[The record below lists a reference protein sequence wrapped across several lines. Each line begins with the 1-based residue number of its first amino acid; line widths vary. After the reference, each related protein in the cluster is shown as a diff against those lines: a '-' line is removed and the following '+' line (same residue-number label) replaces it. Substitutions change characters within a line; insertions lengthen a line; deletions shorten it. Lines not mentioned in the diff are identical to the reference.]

1 VVFIRPLPHTLV
13 SAFRATLEEVQR
25 AALVLHV
32 SDASSPLTAE
42 QDAQVE
48 IVLKELET
56 EKKPRLHVM
65 NKIDLLEPK
74 QREALR
80 DDARTVHVSAV
91 RDIGIATLLER
102 IDQTLEED
110 PVSRVRLS
118 VPQKEGKVL
127 AMLAA
132 QSRIYSRQY
141 RDGLV
146 EMEAEAPE
154 SVVRRVREFVVKG
167 GL

>member
-1 VVFIRPLPHTLV
+1 
-13 SAFRATLEEVQR
+13 
-25 AALVLHV
+25 
-32 SDASSPLTAE
+32 LTAE

-48 IVLKELET
+48 LVLKELEA

-80 DDARTVHVSAV
+80 DDERTVHVSAV
-91 RDIGIATLLER
+91 RGVGVATLLER
-102 IDQTLEED
+102 IDQMLEED
-110 PVSRVRLS
+110 PVSRVQLHI
-118 VPQKEGKVL
+118 PQKEGKLL

-141 RDGLV
+141 RDGVV
-146 EMEAEAPE
+146 EIDTEAAE
-154 SVVRRVREFVVKG
+154 SVVRKVKQFVVK
-167 GL
+167 

>member
-1 VVFIRPLPHTLV
+1 
-13 SAFRATLEEVQR
+13 
-25 AALVLHV
+25 
-32 SDASSPLTAE
+32 
-42 QDAQVE
+42 
-48 IVLKELET
+48 
-56 EKKPRLHVM
+56 M

-91 RDIGIATLLER
+91 RDLGIATLLER
-102 IDQTLEED
+102 IDQMLEED
-110 PVSRVRLS
+110 PVSRVHLS

-127 AMLAA
+127 AMLSA

-141 RDGLV
+141 RDGIV

-154 SVVRRVREFVVKG
+154 SVVRRVREWVVKSSS
-167 GL
+167 

>member
-1 VVFIRPLPHTLV
+1 
-13 SAFRATLEEVQR
+13 
-25 AALVLHV
+25 
-32 SDASSPLTAE
+32 
-42 QDAQVE
+42 
-48 IVLKELET
+48 
-56 EKKPRLHVM
+56 
-65 NKIDLLEPK
+65 
-74 QREALR
+74 
-80 DDARTVHVSAV
+80 VHVSAV
-91 RDIGIATLLER
+91 RGVGVATLLER
-102 IDQTLEED
+102 IDQVLEED

-154 SVVRRVREFVVKG
+154 SVVRKVKQFVMKG
-167 GL
+167 GS